1 MYESYSILCTGSDP
15 SNEDDQTNTTCDFTP
30 VLPDSSSTGPN
41 SVLPDSQG
49 PTSSMPDTQK
59 GIPSVIAESVIGS
72 TIVLLFLV
80 GTVLLAVVVNRRRKT
95 KRSRGEDLDVSTN
108 LINPLYVRGAG
119 GKLHMIVFSKL

>member
-15 SNEDDQTNTTCDFTP
+15 LNEDDQTNTTCDFTP

-59 GIPSVIAESVIGS
+59 GIPSVIAGSFIGS
-72 TIVLLFLV
+72 IIVLLLLV
-80 GTVLLAVVVNRRRKT
+80 GSVLVVVVINRRRKT
-95 KRSRGEDLDVSTN
+95 KRSRGKISMVAPISY
-108 LINPLYVRGAG
+108 NPVPIAQPHSNCFRG
-119 GKLHMIVFSKL
+119 